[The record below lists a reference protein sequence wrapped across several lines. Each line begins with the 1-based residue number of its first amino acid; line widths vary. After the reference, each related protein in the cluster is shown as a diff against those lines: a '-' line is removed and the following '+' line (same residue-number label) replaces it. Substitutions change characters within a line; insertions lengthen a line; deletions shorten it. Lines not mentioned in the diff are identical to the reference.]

1 MKRSVISLQDML
13 FIMLSFISYTS
24 TKMIKETIKQLKETY
39 KALYN
44 TNIMDYLPRDKL
56 IEASEKWLKTKAGKQ
71 FTLDYFQE
79 TGDHLTSDR
88 ELVTLA
94 IVKYL
99 EIEEKPKYKYI
110 IK

>member
-1 MKRSVISLQDML
+1 
-13 FIMLSFISYTS
+13 
-24 TKMIKETIKQLKETY
+24 MIKETIKQLKETY
-39 KALYN
+39 MALYN
-44 TNIMDYLPRDKL
+44 TNIEDYLPRDKL
-56 IEASEKWLKTKAGKQ
+56 INASEKWLKTKEGKQ

-79 TGDHLTSDR
+79 TWNVLTSDR
-88 ELVTLA
+88 ELEALA